1 MSLCVVKEQSQ
12 YNHQNRGHMQ
22 SGDPAE
28 DRVTILAKHGKISSD
43 DISRVSLY
51 GRGPSSGA
59 GHFVS
64 DPNLIQIRGLR
75 TILSITS
82 KKQLPKY
89 RPTPSTELRAPLIGH
104 ASNHISFRQE
114 GGGKKFPKFPHIWFT
129 FRKDKKNLSSP
140 FSEKG
145 GGQT

>member
-89 RPTPSTELRAPLIGH
+89 RPTPSTELRAQLIGH
-104 ASNHISFRQE
+104 ASMIKQDDRQTQPNSHAQFLY
-114 GGGKKFPKFPHIWFT
+114 GSS
-129 FRKDKKNLSSP
+129 KNLESNIT
-140 FSEKG
+140 FLKW
-145 GGQT
+145 QMMR